1 MPVFSLLFF
10 LKERIHALMIAMLYV
25 FLLQLL
31 NQLADLHENWYER
44 CASGD
49 CPDQFPTVSR

>member
-10 LKERIHALMIAMLYV
+10 LKERIRALMIAMLYV

-49 CPDQFPTVSR
+49 YPDQFLTISR